1 MQFDHSLADNP
12 FAVLSFLAA
21 PAILTNATTLLAMST
36 SNRLARA
43 SDRAKAASSQILSL
57 KTTDETLAILHQTDF
72 QISTTRA
79 RMLVQALRYFYF
91 AAGCF
96 SAGTCAALLGAFSS
110 RWHLPRLD
118 SVTQALT
125 MALSS
130 AGMVGLVLGAVKLVA
145 ETRLAL
151 RSLDAHHTAITR
163 WRATHQV
170 PPINPGE

>member
-1 MQFDHSLADNP
+1 MSIEPIMSENP

-43 SDRAKAASSQILSL
+43 SDRARAASAIILAQKAA
-57 KTTDETLAILHQTDF
+57 DETLAILHQTDF
-72 QISTTRA
+72 QISTRRA
-79 RMLVQALRYFYF
+79 RMLVQALRAFYF

-96 SAGTCAALLGAFSS
+96 SAGTCAALLGAFST

-118 SVTQALT
+118 SVTQSLT
-125 MALSS
+125 MLLST
-130 AGMVGLVLGAVKLVA
+130 AGMIGLVLGAVELVR

-163 WRATHQV
+163 WRATHQAPAV
-170 PPINPGE
+170 DPGM

>member
-43 SDRAKAASSQILSL
+43 SDRARAASSQILSL
-57 KTTDETLAILHQTDF
+57 KATDETLAILHQTDF

-79 RMLVQALRYFYF
+79 RMLVQSLRSFYF

-125 MALSS
+125 MVLSS
-130 AGMVGLVLGAVKLVA
+130 AGMVGLVLGAIRLVT

-163 WRATHQV
+163 WRATHQA
-170 PPINPGE
+170 PPVNPGV